1 MSHEMLGLLGLAV
14 TLLGVVVTSTWR
26 FSALAS
32 KLLAAIDQQRAD
44 AAEVKAQLKAIEKI
58 PQHEM
63 RIGQLET
70 ITGTFSKVADRV
82 LILEQARKFS
92 KEHKLRI
99 PGRGS
104 RPDNDDDEDA

>member
-14 TLLGVVVTSTWR
+14 TLLGVVITSTWR
-26 FSALAS
+26 FSGLAS
-32 KLLAAIDQQRAD
+32 KLLAAIEQQRAD
-44 AAEVKAQLKAIEKI
+44 AAEVKTQLKALEKI

-63 RIGQLET
+63 RIGQVEL
-70 ITGTFSKVADRV
+70 ITANVPKLTERV

-104 RPDNDDDEDA
+104 RPDNDNEDD